1 MIAKKA
7 KSKMFQKKMLTKWES
22 FLKEVDNF
30 LTDVGPGN
38 VIEII
43 RIPSE
48 TGHQFLIWYWTEQ
61 PPDDESIVV
70 KI

>member
-1 MIAKKA
+1 MKARKA
-7 KSKMFQKKMLTKWES
+7 KSKMFQKKLLTKWEP
-22 FLKEVDNF
+22 FLKEVDHF

-38 VIEII
+38 VIEIV

-48 TGHQFLIWYWTEQ
+48 TGHHFLIWYWTEQ
-61 PPDDESIVV
+61 SPSDEPVVV

>member
-1 MIAKKA
+1 MNAKKA
-7 KSKMFQKKMLTKWES
+7 KSKLFQKKLLTKWEP
-22 FLKEVDNF
+22 FLKEVDQF

-48 TGHQFLIWYWTEQ
+48 TGQHFLIWYWTEQ
-61 PPDDESIVV
+61 PPDDELVVV

>member
-1 MIAKKA
+1 MKA
-7 KSKMFQKKMLTKWES
+7 KSRIFQKKMMTKWEP
-22 FLKEVDNF
+22 FLTEVDHF

-48 TGHQFLIWYWTEQ
+48 KGYQFLIWYWTDQ
-61 PPDDESIVV
+61 PSKDEPVII